1 MLGFWPTHLLPC
13 VFLVTRTGPAKWKG
27 DCQKGKKQTP
37 IDIKSNDTIWKK
49 DFGAFT
55 LKNYDQT
62 PNVNFTATNNG
73 HSLVISFPDDV
84 YTVSGGGLTGE
95 FNTVQFH
102 LHWGK
107 TNMNGSEHFLDG
119 KPYAAEVSDV
129 KNNRW

>member
-27 DCQKGKKQTP
+27 DCQTGKKQTP
-37 IDIKSNDTIWKK
+37 IDIISNDTIKK
-49 DFGAFT
+49 DFDAFT
-55 LKNYDQT
+55 LKNYDQK
-62 PNVNFTATNNG
+62 PYVNFTATNNG
-73 HSLVISFPDDV
+73 HSLVISFPDKF
-84 YTVSGGGLTGE
+84 YSVSGGGLTGE